1 MPNFF
6 LSYKR
11 VKVPGRMALRAR
23 QRRPVAVRPGFEAN
37 APRSGPRTAG
47 FSNEIA
53 RRDKGAKTL
62 RGVGA

>member
-11 VKVPGRMALRAR
+11 VKVAAADL
-23 QRRPVAVRPGFEAN
+23 VVRIWAG
-37 APRSGPRTAG
+37 APRSGPRSAG

-53 RRDKGAKTL
+53 AGTESKMLRAQG
-62 RGVGA
+62 RGVTGAIGR